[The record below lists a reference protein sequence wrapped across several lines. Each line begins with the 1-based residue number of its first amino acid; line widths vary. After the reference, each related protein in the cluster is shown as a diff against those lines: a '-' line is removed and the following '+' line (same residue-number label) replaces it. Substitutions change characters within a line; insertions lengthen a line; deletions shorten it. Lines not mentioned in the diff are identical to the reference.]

1 MTLQELRARR
11 QRILEIANRNRAAN
25 IRVFGSVSRNE
36 ATEASDVDFLVSF
49 MPGATLLDQVG
60 LIEELKTELGQ
71 AVDVV
76 SDRALNRHL
85 RDRILK
91 EAQPL

>member
-1 MTLQELRARR
+1 MTLHDLRAKR
-11 QRILEIANRNRAAN
+11 QRIIEIANRNRAAN

-60 LIEELKTELGQ
+60 LIEELQIELGQ